1 MKKSLYLKFILGYIF
16 FALLSFFT
24 IATIS
29 ARLTYH
35 HCLEQQAGLLRADA
49 VRMADECSSLYT
61 GGSETP
67 ETLYPE
73 LTRISSFLDARLW
86 IIDMNGTIAYDS
98 EGELKDT
105 TVEEF
110 DPADTAKSYRTGNF
124 YHVFSENMLTVTA
137 PIAANFRTYGYVVMH
152 TPIAHINS
160 LSDGMLLPIYSTFVI
175 IFALSLLILLI
186 FRFHVIKPLKQITQA
201 AKEYAAGNL
210 KYECKVDSE
219 DEMGYLADSLNFMAH
234 ELSNSEEYQ
243 RKFIAN
249 VSHDFRSPLTSIRG
263 YLEAIVDGTIP
274 PESQEKYLKIV
285 INETE
290 RLTGLTQNML
300 SLNSLERKAMHL
312 ERISFDIN
320 QVIKDTCATFE
331 GTCSRRDINFS
342 LTFPE
347 VNTFVYADRSKI
359 QQVIYN
365 LVDNAIKFSHDNST
379 IRIDVYEQHDK
390 IFISVKDTGIGIP
403 KKDQKKIW
411 DRFFKSDSS
420 RGKDKKGTG
429 LGLSIVKEIIQA
441 HEETIDVIST
451 EGVGTEFIFRL
462 PKGQAH

>member
-98 EGELKDT
+98 EDELKDT

-160 LSDGMLLPIYSTFVI
+160 LSDGMLLPIYITFVI

-331 GTCSRRDINFS
+331 GTCSRKNIDLELLLS
-342 LTFPE
+342 GKEL
-347 VNTFVYADRSKI
+347 FVEADMEQI
-359 QQVIYN
+359 QQVLYN
-365 LVDNAIKFSHDNST
+365 LLDNAIKFSNDNSSINIET
-379 IRIDVYEQHDK
+379 TVK
-390 IFISVKDTGIGIP
+390 NGKVFVSVKDHGVGIP
-403 KKDQKKIW
+403 KESLSKVW
-411 DRFFKSDSS
+411 DRFYKTDTS
-420 RGKDKKGTG
+420 RGKDRKGTG
-429 LGLSIVKEIIQA
+429 LGLSIVKEIIRA
-441 HEETIDVIST
+441 HNQNINVIST
-451 EGVGTEFIFRL
+451 EGVGTEFIFTL
-462 PKGQAH
+462 EKAK